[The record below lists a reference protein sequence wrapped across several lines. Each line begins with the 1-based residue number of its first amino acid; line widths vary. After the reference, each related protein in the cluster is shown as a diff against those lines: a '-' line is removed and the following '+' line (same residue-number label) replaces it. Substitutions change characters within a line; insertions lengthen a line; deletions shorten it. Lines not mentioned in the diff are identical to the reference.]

1 MKIKILIVD
10 DSDLVRQFH
19 SNILRASG
27 FDTDTAIDGMDALE
41 KALANKYSLI
51 ITDLNMPRMDGLTF
65 IKELRKTGNETPVII
80 ITTQEENE
88 NRIAGL
94 KAGANL
100 YIVKPVKPQDLI
112 TNVKMLLGILS

>member
-1 MKIKILIVD
+1 MKLKILVVD
-10 DSDLVRQFH
+10 DSDLVRHFH
-19 SNILRASG
+19 SNILKASG
-27 FDTDTAIDGMDALE
+27 FDTDTAVDGMDALE
-41 KALANKYSLI
+41 KALANNYSLI
-51 ITDLNMPRMDGLTF
+51 LSDLNMPKMDGLTF
-65 IKELRKTGNETPVII
+65 IKELRKAGNETPVVI